1 MPLPTIYI
9 QIPHYNNSS
18 LLRESIHSVLSL
30 NYPDY
35 FVKFIND
42 HSSDDTKDVL
52 DKIEHSNK
60 LEVIHNPERKGRVGN
75 YRFAFSLHD
84 SAKWFLNLDSDDY
97 YTDKSWL
104 KNSMEIVTQNPQD
117 NIVHVQANFLARIGL
132 HHIDPIK
139 SYEDGFHLI
148 SGYDYIKLCFQYYG
162 FSHLSSVFNIE
173 LVEKFGAYSDDCMH
187 TDFLTAARCAIQG
200 NILIGSDEIGV
211 WRKHD
216 GNQSNQRYSH
226 EEYAKNQ
233 IAYYGFF
240 EWCEDFLEYNQV
252 KKLIE
257 IFENRELDRKL
268 ISTIQK
274 RNLKE
279 IGHFYN
285 EEKPNLLTIVKSL
298 KRVFLS
304 DLDSEKF
311 SNLGH
316 GVFTRVTSVLI
327 TLVTLPFILK
337 YLGVADYSWIGI
349 YTTIASAMYIF
360 DFGLTSLITKEIS
373 QDDSSSEENKKT
385 IIASQELI
393 YLCLG
398 LLIFL
403 LIYLSS
409 NWLMTHWFFDTS
421 NVIHHKNILGLI
433 AFAILVQ
440 WPHSFYTGALFG
452 LKKQMISNYTQL
464 GITLIKNLGVLL
476 LFQFLS
482 PSITV
487 FFYWNIAIS
496 ILTIAV
502 QKFYIYR
509 GVQFVNPFRYF
520 SWTYI
525 NQLKKIAIG
534 ISIISFFGFIY
545 SDVNNFLLMRWLS
558 KTDFGYY
565 SILNNILIAFIM
577 FCATIKSALF
587 PYISK
592 IAISA
597 NKSIQSNYIKH
608 YQIISFSL
616 IPLSMFL
623 VVFRYEILA
632 IWLHQNDLTNKLS
645 ASFSWIIIGSLC
657 NALMIIPWTYLIA
670 LSKTRFLISL
680 AGLLAIISAPILY
693 LLIRNFLFEGASL
706 YWLAINALPLPFLI
720 FYFNKQIKLSCSK
733 QISQLILLPIFIS
746 LPLIFLVKYS
756 SDLLKLSDF
765 VSLAIGLL
773 SLIISFFSLLFFN
786 YFIVKHKI

>member
-1 MPLPTIYI
+1 MSLPIIYI

-18 LLRESIHSVLSL
+18 LLGESIESVLSL
-30 NYPDY
+30 DYPDY

-42 HSSDDTKDVL
+42 HSSDDTKKVL
-52 DKIEHSNK
+52 NKINYSNK
-60 LEVIHNPERKGRVGN
+60 LEVIHNSERKGRVGN

-104 KNSMEIVTQNPQD
+104 KKSMEIVTQNPQD
-117 NIVHVQANFLARIGL
+117 NIVHVQANFLARIGI

-139 SYEDGFHLI
+139 SYDDGFHLI
-148 SGYDYIKLCFQYYG
+148 SGYDYVKLCFQYYG

-200 NILIGSDEIGV
+200 NVLIGSDEIGV

-216 GNQSNQRYSH
+216 GNQSNQRYARN
-226 EEYAKNQ
+226 EYTKNQ
-233 IAYYGFF
+233 VAYYRFF
-240 EWCEDFLEYNQV
+240 EWCENFLKYNQV
-252 KKLIE
+252 KRLIE

-274 RNLKE
+274 RNFKE
-279 IGHFYN
+279 ICQFYN

-298 KRVFLS
+298 RRVFLS
-304 DLDSEKF
+304 DFDSEKI

-337 YLGVADYSWIGI
+337 YLEVEDYSWIGI

-373 QDDSSSEENKKT
+373 QVKSAKIESKKT
-385 IIASQELI
+385 IIASQELV

-409 NWLMTHWFFDTS
+409 DWLMTQWFFDT
-421 NVIHHKNILGLI
+421 NHVIHHKNILELI

-452 LKKQMISNYTQL
+452 LKKQMASNYSQL
-464 GITLIKNLGVLL
+464 GITLIKNLGVLV
-476 LFQFLS
+476 LFQFIS
-482 PSITV
+482 PSIGL
-487 FFYWNIAIS
+487 FFYWHIFIS
-496 ILTIAV
+496 LLTIAV
-502 QKFYIYR
+502 QKIYIYR
-509 GVQFVNPFRYF
+509 EVQFINPFKYF

-525 NQLKKIAIG
+525 NKLKKIAAG

-545 SDVNNFLLMRWLS
+545 SDVNNFLLTRWLS

-565 SILNNILIAFIM
+565 SILYNILIAFIM
-577 FCATIKSALF
+577 YCATIKSALF

-597 NKSIQSNYIKH
+597 DKNIQSNYLKH

-616 IPLSMFL
+616 IPLSIFL
-623 VVFRYEILA
+623 VVFRFEILA

-645 ASFSWIIIGSLC
+645 ASFGCIVIGSVC
-657 NALMIIPWTYLIA
+657 NALMIMPWTYLIA
-670 LSKTRFLISL
+670 MSKTRFLILL
-680 AGLLAIISAPILY
+680 AGMLAIVSAPLLY
-693 LLIRNFLFEGASL
+693 LLVRNFLFEGASL
-706 YWLAINALPLPFLI
+706 YWLTINALPLPFLI
-720 FYFNKQIKLSCSK
+720 FYFNKQVKLSSSK
-733 QISQLILLPIFIS
+733 QISQLILLPIIIT
-746 LPLIFLVKYS
+746 LPLIFLAKYS
-756 SDLLKLSDF
+756 CDFLRLSNFLLLG
-765 VSLAIGLL
+765 IGILT
-773 SLIISFFSLLFFN
+773 LITSYFGLLFFN